1 MIPGIS
7 NTCLLH
13 NNSNVRCSTMDDKG
27 NFDLATYLYN
37 KRKQLNLTQTQ
48 VAKEAG
54 LSVPYISMLE
64 KGKKT
69 RPTTGVIK
77 KLAKALSIPNQDV
90 MMLLQYIAAS
100 SNEDDPKTESTE
112 EPIKL
117 HLFDI
122 TGLNEKDIKY
132 IEEIIQLLK
141 IRAEYEK
148 IKNG

>member
-1 MIPGIS
+1 
-7 NTCLLH
+7 
-13 NNSNVRCSTMDDKG
+13 MDDKG

>member
-13 NNSNVRCSTMDDKG
+13 NNSNVRCLTMDDKG

>member
-1 MIPGIS
+1 
-7 NTCLLH
+7 
-13 NNSNVRCSTMDDKG
+13 
-27 NFDLATYLYN
+27 
-37 KRKQLNLTQTQ
+37 
-48 VAKEAG
+48 
-54 LSVPYISMLE
+54 
-64 KGKKT
+64 
-69 RPTTGVIK
+69 
-77 KLAKALSIPNQDV
+77 
-90 MMLLQYIAAS
+90 MLLQYIAAS